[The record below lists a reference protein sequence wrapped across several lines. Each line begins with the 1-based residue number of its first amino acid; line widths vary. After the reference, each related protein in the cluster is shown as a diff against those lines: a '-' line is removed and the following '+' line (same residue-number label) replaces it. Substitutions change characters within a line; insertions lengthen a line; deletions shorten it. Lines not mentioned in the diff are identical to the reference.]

1 MFRLDTVKRLAKSF
15 ALHYVREDPTF
26 MVLNPHGDRAAMDGF
41 LYEDL
46 CATANVTSEVL
57 RRTLMFHL

>member
-1 MFRLDTVKRLAKSF
+1 MFKLDTVKRLHKSF

-26 MVLNPHGDRAAMDGF
+26 MVLDPDGARAAIDGF
-41 LYEDL
+41 FFADLY
-46 CATANVTSEVL
+46 AAPNVTSEVL